1 MRSTSTSGAGQA
13 IVHCSACSRGGQAG
27 VGMQCSTVCA
37 DWRGCRSAAA
47 NGLPL
52 QHYLVQIPDSVGL
65 RQRIQQQFELAALP
79 GTKEADMRRALHFVV
94 VGGGP
99 TGEVCEPACVACLA
113 VLAGRTGHAALLGSL
128 GVLGEPA

>member
-1 MRSTSTSGAGQA
+1 
-13 IVHCSACSRGGQAG
+13 
-27 VGMQCSTVCA
+27 MQCSIVCA

-47 NGLPL
+47 NCLPL
-52 QHYLVQIPDSVGL
+52 QHHPVQIPDSVGL

-99 TGEVCEPACVACLA
+99 TGEVCEPCLCGVRRA
-113 VLAGRTGHAALLGSL
+113 WLCVLAGQAM
-128 GVLGEPA
+128 